1 MTIDHKCPLTIVQ
14 IGLKTVHTPTHVS
27 VKVLAFYFL
36 LTRIAHLKQI
46 FCLVK
51 IQILCI
57 ILGVE
62 YHKPIEYIYSY
73 YDVPT
78 VMKHLDYS

>member
-1 MTIDHKCPLTIVQ
+1 MTIDYKCPLTIVQ

-51 IQILCI
+51 SMCNIQELNMTIPLNR
-57 ILGVE
+57 
-62 YHKPIEYIYSY
+62 YIR
-73 YDVPT
+73 T
-78 VMKHLDYS
+78 MMCLL

>member
-1 MTIDHKCPLTIVQ
+1 MTIDHKCPFTIVQ

-51 IQILCI
+51 IQNLCVI
-57 ILGVE
+57 VR
-62 YHKPIEYIYSY
+62 S
-73 YDVPT
+73 
-78 VMKHLDYS
+78 